1 MTAFSPRI
9 EFVIS
14 ATNMRSGVG
23 RLKMTTQNLLLLFA
37 VSYAYAEKSVDDRLA
52 LQHRFTIWVRL
63 GKFWSNLEAVTFL
76 KRLCHGPNLINLEY

>member
-1 MTAFSPRI
+1 M
-9 EFVIS
+9 IS
-14 ATNMRSGVG
+14 VTNVRSGVG

-63 GKFWSNLEAVTFL
+63 GKFWSNLETISRSKKIVRRIRGCSMKGL
-76 KRLCHGPNLINLEY
+76 